1 MSGPQ
6 LLDTAALRRRID
18 LADRRLF
25 DRFWNGE
32 DAELLVAERAR
43 FFDAF
48 LVEIWQHA
56 FQYRD
61 DLALLAVGGYG
72 RGELHPR
79 SDIDLLILVRNS
91 QRSAEDI
98 AAFVRLLWDLKLD
111 IGHSVRTVRECR
123 REAAGDITVATA
135 LIERR
140 RLSGSDILC
149 ARLDRALDS
158 ARPWWSPMS
167 GGVWPSRRFFEAK
180 RAEQADRHAQFDDVE
195 YDLEP
200 NIKGSPGGLRDIQTV
215 GWITRRHLG
224 TSDLSE
230 LTRQG
235 YLTPQERG
243 WLIEGRKFLCR
254 VRFGLHLV
262 ATRRE
267 DRLLFDHQRTLAERF
282 GYRDSDAQLAV
293 EQFMHDYYRHV
304 LELREVNDILLQHF
318 DEAILRGRRAP
329 RIEPINARFQVN
341 NRYMETTSPAVF
353 RNHPAALL
361 ELFVI
366 MANRR
371 DIVGVR
377 AATIRLIRDHLELID
392 DEFRSDP
399 DVNRYFIELLR
410 APYTVVSQL
419 TRMRRY
425 GILGRYIPEFG
436 RIVGQ
441 MQHDLFHIYTVDAHT
456 MMVIRNMRRFRY
468 PSSAETFPLAM
479 RCVRSIPKIELLYI
493 AGLFHDIGKGRGGN
507 HSELGAGDA
516 VAFCRRHGLS
526 DEETELVEWLVRS
539 HLVMS
544 TTAQHK
550 DIHDP
555 AIVHEFAGGVRTT
568 TRLDYLYA
576 LTVADITATN
586 PTLWNGWR
594 ATLMHQLYMET
605 HDALTRGLEGG
616 PERAKRIASCREAAL
631 QELADKG
638 IARERGLALW
648 DNAGDDLFLR
658 HTPTQLAA
666 ITAAMHE
673 HDLDRGPLVYLQD
686 VASEVGGE
694 GATEI
699 FLYTGDRPNL
709 FAASVI
715 ALDELHLQVHDA
727 RIVTTESGLCLNS
740 YIVLDGHNRPIPDE
754 GDRRRRV
761 RTTLARR
768 LSAQDLTHSV
778 RRRVDRRLKEFV
790 IPTETDLTLDPSSR
804 HSRLRVVCSDR
815 PGLLAL
821 LGMLFVE
828 LGIGVRRARIT
839 TLGERVEDVFVIDP
853 IRDPVEVERI
863 ENTIRTRLDEEVAQS
878 TAGAGRAA

>member
-1 MSGPQ
+1 MNRP
-6 LLDTAALRRRID
+6 LDIAELRRRID
-18 LADRRLF
+18 LADGRLI
-25 DRFWNGE
+25 DRFWSGE
-32 DAELLVAERAR
+32 DAEILVAERAR

-56 FQYRD
+56 FGYRD
-61 DLALLAVGGYG
+61 DIALLAVGGYG

-79 SDIDLLILVRNS
+79 SDIDLLILVRNT
-91 QRSAEDI
+91 RRNAEDI
-98 AAFVRLLWDLKLD
+98 ASFVRLLWDLKLD

-149 ARLDRALDS
+149 ARLDRALKG
-158 ARPWWSPMS
+158 RRVWS
-167 GGVWPSRRFFEAK
+167 SRRFFEAK
-180 RAEQADRHAQFDDVE
+180 RIEQAERHAQFDDVE

-224 TSDLSE
+224 TADLSE

-243 WLIEGRKFLCR
+243 WLAEGRQFLCR

-262 ATRRE
+262 AARKE

-282 GYRDSDAQLAV
+282 GYRDSDAQLGV

-318 DEAILRGRRAP
+318 DEAILHGRRAP
-329 RIEPINARFQVN
+329 RIEPINARFQVH

-353 RNHPAALL
+353 RDHPAALL

-371 DIVGVR
+371 DIAGVR

-392 DEFRSDP
+392 DDFRHDP
-399 DVNRYFIELLR
+399 EVTRYFMELLR

-468 PSSAETFPLAM
+468 PSSAERFPLAM
-479 RCVRSIPKIELLYI
+479 RCVRDIPKIELLYI

-507 HSELGAGDA
+507 HSVLGATDV
-516 VAFCRRHGLS
+516 VAFSRRHGLS

-555 AIVHEFAGGVRTT
+555 AIVHEFAGEVRTT

-605 HDALTRGLEGG
+605 RDALSRGLEGG
-616 PERAKRIASCREAAL
+616 PERAERIASCRDAAL
-631 QELADKG
+631 EELAANG
-638 IARERGLALW
+638 IARERGLELW

-658 HTPTQLAA
+658 HTPAQLAA
-666 ITAAMHE
+666 ITAAMHD
-673 HDLDRGPLVYLQD
+673 HDLDRGPLVYLQN

-709 FAASVI
+709 FAASVV
-715 ALDELHLQVHDA
+715 ALDELQLRIHDA
-727 RIVTTESGLCLNS
+727 RIVTTESGRCLNS
-740 YIVLDGHNRPIPDE
+740 YIVLDSRDRPIADD

-768 LSAQDLTHSV
+768 LSAKDLSRSV

-790 IPTETDLTLDPSSR
+790 IPTETDLALDPNGP

-828 LGIGVRRARIT
+828 LGIGVRQARIT

-853 IRDPVEVERI
+853 IDDPDEVERI
-863 ENTIRTRLDEEVAQS
+863 ESTIRTRLDEEVAQS

>member
-1 MSGPQ
+1 MTRQP
-6 LLDTAALRRRID
+6 DTAELRRRID
-18 LADRRLF
+18 LADQRLVE
-25 DRFWNGE
+25 RFWNGD
-32 DAELLVAERAR
+32 DAEILVAERAR

-56 FQYRD
+56 FGYRD

-72 RGELHPR
+72 RGELHPG
-79 SDIDLLILVRNS
+79 SDIDILILVKQAR
-91 QRSAEDI
+91 RSSDDV

-123 REAAGDITVATA
+123 REAASDITVATA

-149 ARLDRALDS
+149 ARLDRAL
-158 ARPWWSPMS
+158 AGRR
-167 GGVWPSRRFFEAK
+167 VWPSRRFFEAK
-180 RAEQADRHAQFDDVE
+180 RTEQAERHAQFDDVE

-224 TSDLSE
+224 TADLSE

-243 WLIEGRKFLCR
+243 WLAEGRKFLCK
-254 VRFGLHLV
+254 VRYGLHLV
-262 ATRRE
+262 AARKE

-282 GYRDSDAQLAV
+282 GYRDSDAQLGV

-318 DEAILRGRRAP
+318 DEAILHGRRAP
-329 RIEPINARFQVN
+329 RIEPINERFQVN
-341 NRYMETTSPAVF
+341 NRYMETTSPRVF
-353 RNHPAALL
+353 REHPPALL

-371 DIVGVR
+371 DIAGVR
-377 AATIRLIRDHLELID
+377 ASTIRLIRDHLELID
-392 DEFRSDP
+392 DDFRRDP
-399 DVNRYFIELLR
+399 AVTRYFIDLLR

-436 RIVGQ
+436 RVVGQ

-468 PSSAETFPLAM
+468 PASATQFPVAAQ
-479 RCVRSIPKIELLYI
+479 CVRNVPKIELLYI

-507 HSELGAGDA
+507 HSELGADDA
-516 VAFCRRHGLS
+516 VAFCERHGLS
-526 DEETELVEWLVRS
+526 AEDTALVEWLVRS

-555 AIVHEFAGGVRTT
+555 AIIHEFARDVRAT

-594 ATLMHQLYMET
+594 ATLMRQLYTET
-605 HDALTRGLEGG
+605 HRALVRGLESG
-616 PERAKRIASCREAAL
+616 PERAERIDSCREAAL
-631 QELADKG
+631 DLLVEQG
-638 IARERGLALW
+638 ISRERALALW
-648 DNAGDDLFLR
+648 DNAGDELFLR
-658 HTPTQLAA
+658 HTPGQLAS
-666 ITAAMHE
+666 ITQAMHTHE
-673 HDLDRGPLVYLQD
+673 LTAGPMVYVQD
-686 VASEVGGE
+686 VASESDGD

-699 FLYTGDRPNL
+699 FVYTGDRPNL
-709 FAASVI
+709 FAASAV
-715 ALDELHLQVHDA
+715 ALDDLNLQIHDA
-727 RIVTTESGLCLNS
+727 SIITTESGLCLNS
-740 YIVLDGHNRPIPDE
+740 YIVLDDRNLPIG
-754 GDRRRRV
+754 GDDQQVRRK
-761 RTTLARR
+761 LAKK
-768 LSAQDLTHSV
+768 LSAERITRTA

-790 IPTETDLTLDPSSR
+790 LPTEADLTLEANAR

-815 PGLLAL
+815 PGLLAVV
-821 LGMLFVE
+821 GMLFVE
-828 LGIGVRRARIT
+828 LDIAVHRARIT
-839 TLGERVEDVFVIDP
+839 TLGERVEDVFEIDA
-853 IRDPVEVERI
+853 IRDPEEVERI
-863 ENTIRTRLDEEVAQS
+863 AGTIRTRLDEEIAHS
-878 TAGAGRAA
+878 TSGAGRAA

>member
-1 MSGPQ
+1 MGCRT
-6 LLDTAALRRRID
+6 LNRALDTAELRRRID
-18 LADRRLF
+18 LADERLN
-25 DRFWNGE
+25 DRFWSGE
-32 DAELLVAERAR
+32 DAEILVAERAR

-56 FQYRD
+56 FPYRD
-61 DLALLAVGGYG
+61 DMALLAVGGYG
-72 RGELHPR
+72 RGELHPG
-79 SDIDLLILVRNS
+79 SDIDLLILVRN
-91 QRSAEDI
+91 RRRNEDI

-111 IGHSVRTVRECR
+111 IGHSVRTVADCR

-149 ARLDRALDS
+149 AKLDEAFE
-158 ARPWWSPMS
+158 AKRPWRR
-167 GGVWPSRRFFEAK
+167 GVWPSRKFFAAK
-180 RAEQADRHAQFDDVE
+180 RTEQAERHAQFDDVE

-243 WLIEGRKFLCR
+243 WLSTGRKFLCK
-254 VRFGLHLV
+254 VRFGLHLI
-262 ATRRE
+262 ADRKE
-267 DRLLFDHQRTLAERF
+267 DRLLFDHQRSLAERF
-282 GYRDSDAQLAV
+282 GYRDSEAQLGV
-293 EQFMHDYYRHV
+293 EQFMHDYYRHI

-318 DEAILRGRRAP
+318 GEAILHGKRAP
-329 RIEPINARFQVN
+329 RIEPINARFQVHN
-341 NRYMETTSPAVF
+341 HYMETTSPRVF
-353 RNHPAALL
+353 REHPAALL

-366 MANRR
+366 MAHRR

-392 DEFRSDP
+392 DDFRRDP
-399 DVNRYFIELLR
+399 AVTGYFIDLLR

-436 RIVGQ
+436 RVVGQ

-468 PSSAETFPLAM
+468 PSAAERFPLAM
-479 RCVRSIPKIELLYI
+479 RCVTSLPKIELLYI

-507 HSELGAGDA
+507 HSTLGAEDA
-516 VAFCRRHGLS
+516 VAFCERHGLS
-526 DEETELVEWLVRS
+526 EDETELVEWLVRV

-555 AIVHEFAGGVRTT
+555 AVVHEFAAEVRTT

-605 HDALTRGLEGG
+605 RNALTRGLAGG
-616 PERAKRIASCREAAL
+616 PERAERVAACRDATL
-631 QELADKG
+631 DELKERG
-638 IARERGLALW
+638 ISRERGLALW
-648 DNAGDDLFLR
+648 GSAGDELFLR
-658 HTPTQLAA
+658 HTPPQLAA
-666 ITAAMHE
+666 ITGAMHH
-673 HDLDRGPLVYLQD
+673 HDLDSGPLVHLQD
-686 VASEVGGE
+686 VVTEAGGE

-699 FLYTGDRPNL
+699 FLYTADRPNL

-715 ALDELHLQVHDA
+715 ALDELNLQIHDA
-727 RIVTTESGLCLNS
+727 SIITTESGRCLNS
-740 YIVLDGHNRPIPDE
+740 YIVLDERTRPIGDE

-761 RTTLARR
+761 RDTLARK
-768 LSAQDLTHSV
+768 LSAEDLTRSA
-778 RRRVDRRLKEFV
+778 RRRVDRRLREFV
-790 IPTETDLTLDPSSR
+790 IPTEANLALGPNDR

-821 LGMLFVE
+821 VGMLFVE
-828 LGIGVRRARIT
+828 LGIGVHRARIT
-839 TLGERVEDVFVIDP
+839 TLGERVEDVFVIDA
-853 IRDPVEVERI
+853 IRNPQDVERI
-863 ENTIRTRLDEEVAQS
+863 ERTIRERLDKEVAQS
-878 TAGAGRAA
+878 TAGAGQAA